1 MSCFPDRSK
10 RRARDVEHY
19 HCSPLHGHPGWHYNV
34 TRVTLS
40 LSFLSDV
47 SVYFMEVVYSYYN
60 WEIYLQAQAWL
71 REQAQKEG
79 WSKATKLH
87 SRPMS
92 QGLVGVAVN
101 DKSAAVVEVP
111 MIVLCLSDVNKW
123 YMAHREE
130 ASVIY
135 LHWTAVIYWICT
147 GCAKNPGL
155 LWSSVSLTIFEIER
169 NKNIRTK
176 CTYMTMKSH
185 ENNDNKWWFLWYWLF
200 ICYSGI
206 TDCMVVQASLYVTTS
221 CCKRQCNGIQQIWPT
236 QCWNHITDFDETCKW
251 TKGYSCDVCC
261 FKLI

>member
-1 MSCFPDRSK
+1 
-10 RRARDVEHY
+10 
-19 HCSPLHGHPGWHYNV
+19 
-34 TRVTLS
+34 
-40 LSFLSDV
+40 
-47 SVYFMEVVYSYYN
+47 MEVVYSYYN

-111 MIVLCLSDVNKW
+111 MIVLCVFLMLTNDIW
-123 YMAHREE
+123 LREE

-155 LWSSVSLTIFEIER
+155 L
-169 NKNIRTK
+169 
-176 CTYMTMKSH
+176 
-185 ENNDNKWWFLWYWLF
+185 
-200 ICYSGI
+200 
-206 TDCMVVQASLYVTTS
+206 
-221 CCKRQCNGIQQIWPT
+221 
-236 QCWNHITDFDETCKW
+236 
-251 TKGYSCDVCC
+251 
-261 FKLI
+261 